1 MNRSWWRLALLALFI
16 VVTLSLVALGYRI
29 MMAHFEGQERSYL
42 QAFSWASET
51 LTSTGYGA
59 VDGQWS
65 HPMMVSFVVFAQFIG
80 QGTLLVA
87 FPFVVIPFFEE
98 RFELRLPRVLPR
110 LRDYVLVYHENYV
123 LDGLIEILE
132 ERGVPVV
139 VCEEEESLAKNLRER
154 GRRVVFGNP
163 RSDATSLQRLK
174 NARAIVVNG
183 SDHANTSMVMWA
195 RERGYEGPIYAMAA
209 STSHARP
216 LVLAGATQ
224 ALSPNQVLAA
234 ALASKASIKLS
245 PPIMGLGVL
254 EGALAPAQIR
264 IGAKSCLAGT
274 KIQDAQLRE
283 QTGAIV
289 IGVSDPGM
297 IDFSRARERDYFAG
311 SVIMALGTPASLEDL
326 GRVASTEPVY
336 LEGPILVIGYGTV
349 GSHVAHSLR
358 GVHEH
363 VVVIDSEAKPGVDM
377 VGDALEPT
385 VLKNAGLERAR
396 AVVVALSADSSSILA
411 SALIREIAPSVPII
425 ARVNSRDETHR
436 LYRIG
441 VDFALSFGDV
451 ASDMLVPLIL
461 QSASPDS
468 QALLKVRAL
477 EPGRAV
483 GMTLAQAGLFEKLR
497 CTVLAIRRDGELM
510 IRLAPSVELQ
520 DSDVLYVCGEE
531 RELVAFCDR
540 FDSTPVHMDQA
551 SLSSTSMTIL
561 EDVG

>member
-1 MNRSWWRLALLALFI
+1 MNRSWWRLALLGVFI
-16 VVTLSLVALGYRI
+16 LVTLSLVALGYRFT
-29 MMAHFEGQERSYL
+29 MSHFEGQERSYL
-42 QAFSWASET
+42 HAISWASET
-51 LTSTGYGA
+51 LTSTGYGS
-59 VDGQWS
+59 VDGQWN
-65 HPMMVSFVVFAQFIG
+65 HPLMVAFVVAAQFIG

-98 RFELRLPRVLPR
+98 RFELRLPRSLPR

-123 LDGLIEILE
+123 LDSLIDILE
-132 ERGVPVV
+132 EHGVPVV
-139 VCEEEESLAKNLRER
+139 VYEEDECVAKGLRER
-154 GRRVVFGNP
+154 GRRVVFGDLRN
-163 RSDATSLQRLK
+163 DATAPKRLK
-174 NARAIVVNG
+174 NARAIVANG

-195 RERGYEGPIYAMAA
+195 RERGFHGPIYAMAA

-216 LVLAGATQ
+216 LVLAGASQ

-245 PPIMGLGVL
+245 PPIMGLDTL

-264 IGAKSCLAGT
+264 IGTKSRLAGT
-274 KIQDAQLRE
+274 RILDAQIRE

-289 IGVSDPGM
+289 IGVSDPGK
-297 IDFSRARERDYFAG
+297 IDFSRRRDREISAG

-326 GRVASTEPVY
+326 GRVANTEPVY
-336 LEGPILVIGYGTV
+336 LEGPILVIGHGTV

-358 GVHEH
+358 EVHEH
-363 VVVIDSEAKPGVDM
+363 VVVIDRKAQPGVDM

-385 VLKNAGLERAR
+385 LLKNAGLERAR

-425 ARVNSRDETHR
+425 ARVNRREETHR

-461 QSASPDS
+461 QSASPDA

-477 EPGRAV
+477 EPGHAS

-497 CTVLAIRRDGELM
+497 CNAIAIRREGDLM
-510 IRLAPSVELQ
+510 IRLDPSVVLEA
-520 DSDVLYVCGEE
+520 SDILYVCAEE
-531 RELVAFCDR
+531 RELVAFCER
-540 FDSTPVHMDQA
+540 FDSTPIHMDQA
-551 SLSSTSMTIL
+551 SLSSTSMAVL